1 VGVGRLIEPQ
11 EAHYRLGDTRPQ
23 PEAVGPAL
31 VQRPPFLGNFA
42 RRVPMLMH
50 QDRGEFIYFLIGHP
64 VL

>member
-1 VGVGRLIEPQ
+1 M
-11 EAHYRLGDTRPQ
+11 
-23 PEAVGPAL
+23 
-31 VQRPPFLGNFA
+31 QRPPLLGNFA